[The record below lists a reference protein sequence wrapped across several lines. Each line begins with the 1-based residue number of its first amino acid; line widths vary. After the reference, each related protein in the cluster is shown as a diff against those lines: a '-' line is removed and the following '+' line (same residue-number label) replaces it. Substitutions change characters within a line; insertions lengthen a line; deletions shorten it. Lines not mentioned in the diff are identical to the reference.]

1 MTAASDKADVI
12 LYDEA
17 RAAAWRKWFHIM
29 EAGAQNL
36 SDRMVALASVTPGS
50 HVLDIATGL
59 GEPALTAAHA
69 TGPSGRVL
77 ATDLSADMLAFAKER
92 ANAVSVD
99 HVEFR
104 VMDANR
110 VEFPEATF
118 DAVLSRWG
126 MMFVARLDDTLAAIR
141 SCLKPGGVFV
151 AAVWGDPEEAPA
163 VSLGN
168 RVLLQSLGL
177 PPPEEGPMTPF
188 ALRDTDA
195 LRRRARDAGF
205 GDVSGEWVDV
215 VYDFET
221 VDVFVAYRR
230 DRSGSLVDKLA
241 HVPAE
246 DMEAAW
252 RSVGEAAGTFTLP
265 DGTVRMTNRAFCLV
279 ARR

>member
-1 MTAASDKADVI
+1 MTAAPDKAEVI

-36 SDRMVALASVTPGS
+36 SDRMVALASVSPGS

-77 ATDLSADMLAFAKER
+77 ATDLSADMLALAKER
-92 ANAVSVD
+92 ADTLSLD
-99 HVEFR
+99 HVEFQ

-110 VEFPEATF
+110 VNFPEATF

-126 MMFVARLDDTLAAIR
+126 MMFVAGLDDTLIAIR

-151 AAVWGDPEEAPA
+151 AAVWGDPADAPA

-195 LRRRARDAGF
+195 LSQRARDAGF
-205 GDVSGEWVDV
+205 AEVSGEWVDV
-215 VYDFET
+215 VYEFDT
-221 VDVFVAYRR
+221 VDIFVEYRR
-230 DRSGSLVDKLA
+230 DRSGALLEKLS

-252 RSVGEAAGTFTLP
+252 QSVGEAAGAFALP
-265 DGTVRMTNRAFCLV
+265 DGAVRMTNRAFCLV